1 MREEFAQLK
10 PEKVIEFFY
19 DISQIPRGSG
29 NEDKISEYLESFAK
43 DRALFCIKY
52 KNNNILIRKPASP
65 GKEDVPGVIL
75 QSHMDMVCEKN
86 NDTDFDFDKE
96 PLNIYIDEDFVKA
109 KGTTLGAD
117 NGIGVAMTLAVL
129 DSKEIAHPQVE
140 AIFTVDEERGLTGA
154 MEFDVSEITGKT
166 LINLDSE
173 EDDEIL
179 TSCAGGVRI
188 NHSFKYKKIKRPKDT
203 VCADILLTGLQG
215 GHSGMDIAKGRA
227 NANRLLGRVLFA
239 ASREMEMNLVEISGG
254 SKDNAIPREAS
265 CRITLEK
272 AEKENLELIVKEHQR
287 YFAKEFKGP
296 ESSIKLDIKH
306 VDSKCDKVI
315 DDESTNKIISAIL
328 LIPNGVISM
337 SNEIENMPVS
347 SANIGVIETKDDEV
361 VISIAARSSV
371 ASKKEEIISINRA
384 LSSQFE
390 THISFHGD
398 YPGWSYAEESPLRDT
413 AQRVYKELFNQEAK
427 IVAVHAGVEC
437 GIFGEK
443 IPGLDMISIGPNI
456 FDVHSP
462 DERLSISST
471 EKTWKFL
478 TELLEEIK

>member
-1 MREEFAQLK
+1 
-10 PEKVIEFFY
+10 
-19 DISQIPRGSG
+19 
-29 NEDKISEYLESFAK
+29 
-43 DRALFCIKY
+43 
-52 KNNNILIRKPASP
+52 
-65 GKEDVPGVIL
+65 
-75 QSHMDMVCEKN
+75 
-86 NDTDFDFDKE
+86 
-96 PLNIYIDEDFVKA
+96 
-109 KGTTLGAD
+109 
-117 NGIGVAMTLAVL
+117 
-129 DSKEIAHPQVE
+129 
-140 AIFTVDEERGLTGA
+140 
-154 MEFDVSEITGKT
+154 
-166 LINLDSE
+166 
-173 EDDEIL
+173 
-179 TSCAGGVRI
+179 
-188 NHSFKYKKIKRPKDT
+188 
-203 VCADILLTGLQG
+203 
-215 GHSGMDIAKGRA
+215 
-227 NANRLLGRVLFA
+227 VLFA

-296 ESSIKLDIKH
+296 ESSIKLDLKH

>member
-154 MEFDVSEITGKT
+154 MEFGVSEITGKT

-296 ESSIKLDIKH
+296 ESSIKLDLKH